1 MKSDVIRCFAA
12 IEIPEKIQALLVD
25 VQKAFRPKI
34 ERASWTKHGNFHL
47 TLKFLGEVENRNVD
61 EIGAALQRIAISQNP
76 FSIEIG
82 GIGAFPN
89 LERPRVLWVGL
100 KQGAVPTKKLAN
112 AINLELAEL
121 GYPKDTRFHPH
132 FTLARF
138 KNRVNLKPFINLFTK
153 FEVLDRTS
161 LIVEKITLVKSE
173 LHPSGAVYTPL
184 KICEFNKEKADNG
197 K

>member
-61 EIGAALQRIAISQNP
+61 EISAALQRIAISQNP
-76 FSIEIG
+76 FSIKIG

-138 KNRVNLKPFINLFTK
+138 KNRVNLKPLINLFTK

-161 LIVEKITLVKSE
+161 LIVDKITLVKSE
-173 LHPSGAVYTPL
+173 LHPSGAVYTPI

>member
-1 MKSDVIRCFAA
+1 MKSDAIRCFAA

-112 AINLELAEL
+112 AISLELAEL

-138 KNRVNLKPFINLFTK
+138 KNRVNLKPLINLFTN

-161 LIVEKITLVKSE
+161 LIVEKVTLVKSE
-173 LHPSGAVYTPL
+173 LQPSGAVYTPI
-184 KICEFNKEKADNG
+184 KICEINKEKADNG